1 MSATVRDVMTT
12 SVIAVRGDTPF
23 KDMAAMLGSSR
34 VSGFPVIDQ
43 AGKVIGVVS
52 DTDMLIKEAD
62 QAGHPGLFAGL
73 RRSRDHEK
81 AAGVTAAQLMTS
93 PPVTIGPDEPV
104 QHAAFLMYDRAV
116 SRLPVVDEAGHLAGI
131 VSQVDVLSIFSRPDE
146 EIRREVTDRV
156 IGQGFRM
163 DPERLKVTVHDGIVT
178 LFWPTGNRPGRPGH
192 R

>member
-1 MSATVRDVMTT
+1 V
-12 SVIAVRGDTPF
+12 
-23 KDMAAMLGSSR
+23 
-34 VSGFPVIDQ
+34 
-43 AGKVIGVVS
+43 
-52 DTDMLIKEAD
+52 
-62 QAGHPGLFAGL
+62 
-73 RRSRDHEK
+73 K
-81 AAGVTAAQLMTS
+81 AAGVTAAELMTS

-178 LFWPTGNRPGRPGH
+178 LSGRPETGQAGRDIVEAVRHIEGVVAARDQLGPADDRPH
-192 R
+192 RAAS